1 MGMPVIRIVLSGAR
15 LSRALCTLLG
25 LVLVFGSC
33 SAKDRTSEPQGGGA
47 GGAPS
52 GGSGGGGASGDGGAA
67 GVSVLP
73 YYAMKCAI
81 CHGETGMG
89 DGPGGA
95 ALSPKPTDFHRG
107 SWQASVTDQHI
118 REATLNGGAAVGKS
132 AAMPPNPDLSS
143 DPVLLND
150 LVLLIRSYYV
160 VHKIGETAQTSSY
173 SMVVT
178 EAKDCQITGTFAPRA
193 GHMKFGAYVV
203 VTATSSAKVNFNPF
217 YAKLTDSDGISY
229 TSTFGGCV
237 PELSSGSLYNP
248 GEKAEG
254 WITFEVP
261 QLASK
266 LRLHYY
272 PFMVGV
278 LPKELS
284 FDLGW

>member
-1 MGMPVIRIVLSGAR
+1 MHQPVSKISIACCLGTLALALGCSSGEDD
-15 LSRALCTLLG
+15 CTKTKTCAG
-25 LVLVFGSC
+25 GGG
-33 SAKDRTSEPQGGGA
+33 TGGGA
-47 GGAPS
+47 S
-52 GGSGGGGASGDGGAA
+52 GGGGGGGGGASGGGGVA
-67 GVSVLP
+67 GASVQD
-73 YYAMKCAI
+73 YYAMKCAV
-81 CHGETGMG
+81 CHGTTGTG

-95 ALSPKPTDFHRG
+95 ALNPKPTDFHRG
-107 SWQASVTDQHI
+107 SWQASVTDQQI
-118 REATLNGGAAVGKS
+118 REATLNGGASVGKS
-132 AAMPPNPDLSS
+132 AAMPPNPDLENA
-143 DPVLLND
+143 PVLLND

-160 VHKIGETAQTSSY
+160 LHKIGETAQTSAY

-193 GHMKFGAYVV
+193 GHIKFGAYVV
-203 VTATSSAKVNFNPF
+203 VTASSSAHVPVNPF
-217 YAKLTDSDGISY
+217 YAKLTDSDGIVY
-229 TSTFGGCV
+229 TSTFGGCA
-237 PELSSGSLYNP
+237 PELSSASLNTA

-254 WITFEVP
+254 WVTFEVP